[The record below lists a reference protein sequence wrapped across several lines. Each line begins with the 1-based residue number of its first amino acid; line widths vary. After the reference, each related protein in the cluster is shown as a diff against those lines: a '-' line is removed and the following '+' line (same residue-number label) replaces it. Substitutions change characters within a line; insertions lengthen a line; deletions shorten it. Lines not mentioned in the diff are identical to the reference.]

1 MGEYEQFFKFAAKA
15 GALEGY
21 LYEREK
27 IEPLTNWVNNIN
39 DMYRKLPENVKRD
52 VKQEYGIV
60 LARILKNGEKVL
72 EDEIKSKLSNM
83 LSELQ
88 G

>member
-27 IEPLTNWVNNIN
+27 IEPLTNWVNNIDN
-39 DMYRKLPENVKRD
+39 MYKKLPENVKRD

-60 LARILKNGEKVL
+60 LATILKNGEQVL

>member
-1 MGEYEQFFKFAAKA
+1 MGEYEEFFKFAAKA

-27 IEPLTNWVNNIN
+27 LEPLTNWVNNID
-39 DMYRKLPENVKRD
+39 DMYKKLPENVKRD
-52 VKQEYGIV
+52 MKQEYGIV